1 MIWLVILFIVSL
13 GALLFAAAGLA
24 YHVWIQHRRLRQKQS
39 AGTSTALD
47 PGINPAKE
55 TEVELEP

>member
-1 MIWLVILFIVSL
+1 MIWLVIAFLVSL
-13 GALLFAAAGLA
+13 GALLIAAAGLA

-39 AGTSTALD
+39 AAAGTALD
-47 PGINPAKE
+47 PAINPAEE

>member
-1 MIWLVILFIVSL
+1 MIWLVIAFLISL

-39 AGTSTALD
+39 AVAGTPLD
-47 PGINPAKE
+47 PAINP
-55 TEVELEP
+55 TEDTDVELEP